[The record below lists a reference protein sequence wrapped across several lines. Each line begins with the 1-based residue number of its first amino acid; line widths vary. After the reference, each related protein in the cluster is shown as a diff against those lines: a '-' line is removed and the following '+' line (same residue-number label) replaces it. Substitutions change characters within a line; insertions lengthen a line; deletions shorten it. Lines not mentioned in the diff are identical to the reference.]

1 MVGSINREVMD
12 ELGSR
17 FGSKLR
23 LSEKERGGIII
34 ERKDV
39 KGAILGLQ
47 YTLIA
52 EVLTSKEVNGEVFT
66 DRFMSLWRGR
76 EGVSIRDIE
85 NRRFLARFAGQRDLL
100 RVVEAD
106 QPWTLKNDLVIVAD
120 RTENGRNRW
129 APLSE
134 GTFWVQMH
142 NVPVLSMT

>member
-1 MVGSINREVMD
+1 MD

-39 KGAILGLQ
+39 NGAILGLQ
-47 YTLIA
+47 YNFIA
-52 EVLTSKEVNGEVFT
+52 EVLTSKE
-66 DRFMSLWRGR
+66 RGR
-76 EGVSIRDIE
+76 EGVSIRDIG

-100 RVVEAD
+100 RVVKAD
-106 QPWTLKNDLVIVAD
+106 QPCTFKNDLVIVAD
-120 RTENGRNRW
+120 QTENGRNRW